1 MLYSGRMKP
10 DLERFIDIV
19 ENKAQKL
26 IGQKRRVNVISQ
38 EVPPATDSAVL
49 QGEGEV
55 SKRLSDEEAVVEINR
70 ILNREVPH

>member
-1 MLYSGRMKP
+1 MKP